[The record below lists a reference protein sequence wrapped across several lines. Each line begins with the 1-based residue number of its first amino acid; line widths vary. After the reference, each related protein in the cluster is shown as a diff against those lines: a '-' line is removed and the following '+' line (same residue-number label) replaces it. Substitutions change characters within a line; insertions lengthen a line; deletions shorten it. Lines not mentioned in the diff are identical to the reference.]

1 MKEVNEDIFDW
12 LDENKD
18 NKVVLVHCISADK
31 ALGAGIAKEIEE
43 RFKVKSK
50 LNEIIYW
57 DGFGTPI
64 FTAINENFWIVNL
77 VTKWRYFE
85 KPTYETIEEAL
96 RESRPL
102 VRCIKDVKIVM
113 PRIGCGLDGLDWNRV
128 KGIVEKEY
136 MGLDV
141 TVCYL

>member
-12 LDENKD
+12 LDRNKE

-31 ALGAGIAKEIEE
+31 ALGAGVAKELDK

-50 LNEIIYW
+50 LNDIIYW
-57 DGFGTPI
+57 DGYGVPT
-64 FTAINENFWIVNL
+64 FTVINENFWIVNL
-77 VTKWRYFE
+77 VTKWRYFD

-96 RESRPL
+96 KESRPL
-102 VRCIKDVKIVM
+102 VRSIKDAKIVM
-113 PRIGCGLDGLDWNRV
+113 PRIGCGLDGLSWNKV
-128 KGIVEKEY
+128 KEIVEKEY
-136 MGLDV
+136 LGLDV

>member
-12 LDENKD
+12 LDRNKD
-18 NKVVLVHCISADK
+18 SKVVLVHCISADK
-31 ALGAGIAKEIEE
+31 ALGAGIAKEIEK

-50 LNEIIYW
+50 LKETICW
-57 DGFGTPI
+57 DGFGEPT

-77 VTKWRYFE
+77 VTKWRYFD

-96 RESRPL
+96 RESRPF
-102 VRCIKDVKIVM
+102 VRSIKGVKIVM
-113 PRIGCGLDGLDWNRV
+113 PKIGCGLDGLYWNRV
-128 KGIVEKEY
+128 KEIIEKEY
-136 MGLDV
+136 IGLDV